1 MSEHKIAAELRELA
15 SLKDEGILTDE
26 EFEKKKQELLNLK
39 EPYTGASQSNITQ
52 SATDTNKQ
60 YDLKEVRFEGN
71 ASEFFRIWIVNLFLS
86 LITFGIYSPW
96 AKVQNTKYLYQ
107 NLVIDGHRFNYIA
120 DPIQILKGRILAVFL
135 LVIYL
140 IATSYNFA
148 LSILFPI
155 ILFLMAP
162 WIINRSMSFQMRM
175 TTYRNVRFNFEGDYG
190 NSFLYFLLLPALT
203 YFTLFLALPL
213 VLKNMNEYILN

>member
-39 EPYTGASQSNITQ
+39 APYTGASQSNITQ

-86 LITFGIYSPW
+86 LITFGIYIP
-96 AKVQNTKYLYQ
+96 NTREQ
-107 NLVIDGHRFNYIA
+107 
-120 DPIQILKGRILAVFL
+120 Q
-135 LVIYL
+135 L
-140 IATSYNFA
+140 I
-148 LSILFPI
+148 
-155 ILFLMAP
+155 M
-162 WIINRSMSFQMRM
+162 WKRS
-175 TTYRNVRFNFEGDYG
+175 
-190 NSFLYFLLLPALT
+190 
-203 YFTLFLALPL
+203 
-213 VLKNMNEYILN
+213 